1 MKTFSREE
9 DLQRVFDAGE
19 ESILDYADMSTMRK
33 PNQESPRQVLI
44 DIEDGTA
51 ARLDRFASRYGMTR
65 QALIETWLV
74 ERMDEGSVKILAHFP
89 TAPRP
94 AIRCGYSSSSVTSR

>member
-1 MKTFSREE
+1 MKTFSSEE

-33 PNQESPRQVLI
+33 PNQESPRQVPL
-44 DIEDGTA
+44 DIEDSTA

-65 QALIETWLV
+65 QALVEAWLV
-74 ERMDEGSVKILAHFP
+74 ERMDEEERRGSSHSHA
-89 TAPRP
+89 A
-94 AIRCGYSSSSVTSR
+94 AQA

>member
-1 MKTFSREE
+1 MKTFSSEE

-74 ERMDEGSVKILAHFP
+74 ERMDEEDRRSSPHAH
-89 TAPRP
+89 A
-94 AIRCGYSSSSVTSR
+94 AAQA

>member
-1 MKTFSREE
+1 MKTFSSEE

-33 PNQESPRQVLI
+33 PNQKSPRQVPL
-44 DIEDGTA
+44 DIEDSTA

-65 QALIETWLV
+65 QALVEAWLV
-74 ERMDEGSVKILAHFP
+74 ERMDEEERRGSSHSHA
-89 TAPRP
+89 A
-94 AIRCGYSSSSVTSR
+94 AQA